1 MLTNNLSAFIK
12 YPIFCVI
19 FMQLKLPFKLKILYL
34 TENENTFQGK
44 AVFHEKDYSISVNSN
59 KEEKTIRVPF
69 SVMGVTENKILV
81 RFSGPSGVYVEDY
94 LKFKGKSEGIEIES
108 DIISDEISNNQDKLL
123 DTLEIF
129 VK

>member
-1 MLTNNLSAFIK
+1 
-12 YPIFCVI
+12 
-19 FMQLKLPFKLKILYL
+19 
-34 TENENTFQGK
+34 
-44 AVFHEKDYSISVNSN
+44 
-59 KEEKTIRVPF
+59 
-69 SVMGVTENKILV
+69 MGVTENKILV